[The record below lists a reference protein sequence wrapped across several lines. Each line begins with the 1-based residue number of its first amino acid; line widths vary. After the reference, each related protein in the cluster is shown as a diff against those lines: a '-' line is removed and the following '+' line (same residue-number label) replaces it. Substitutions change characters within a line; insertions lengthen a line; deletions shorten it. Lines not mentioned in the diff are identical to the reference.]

1 MNWLQS
7 ILYGL
12 LSGLAEFLPISSSA
26 HRMILQKI
34 YGLEGQDPICELLVH
49 LGVLLAILTC
59 CSAML
64 HSLRRDSQQRQTLR
78 TGKRR
83 TPRGVYDI
91 RLLRTAAAPL
101 LIGLLLLWVTASLG
115 QNLIFVSLFLL
126 VNGILLF
133 LPERMSTGNKDARS
147 MSRLDG
153 FLIGLSGVLSVF
165 PGISRVGATLSAAS
179 ARGADRHN
187 ALSWS
192 LLLSIPA
199 LVVLMGFDVL
209 NLATQGID
217 AFVVQRLIE
226 YILTFITAYG
236 GGYLSILI
244 MRFLAVRSGFSGFA
258 YYCWGASLFTFI
270 LYMAI

>member
-1 MNWLQS
+1 
-7 ILYGL
+7 
-12 LSGLAEFLPISSSA
+12 
-26 HRMILQKI
+26 
-34 YGLEGQDPICELLVH
+34 
-49 LGVLLAILTC
+49 
-59 CSAML
+59 
-64 HSLRRDSQQRQTLR
+64 
-78 TGKRR
+78 
-83 TPRGVYDI
+83 
-91 RLLRTAAAPL
+91 
-101 LIGLLLLWVTASLG
+101 
-115 QNLIFVSLFLL
+115 
-126 VNGILLF
+126 
-133 LPERMSTGNKDARS
+133 